1 MSPERQQPYPLLTKQ
16 GAEPMSEVNSRGPLP
31 DSDRGEPGKLRSDF
45 TPGTTRWAVRRAQW
59 TAMGMPLEDQER
71 PKIAIVNTSSR
82 MSVCFQHLDDLVD
95 VVAEAIYDAGG
106 LPLEIRTTAPVDFIT
121 SAGRKARYLM
131 PTRDLIVND
140 VEAAVEG
147 AVLDAMVCL
156 SSCDKTTPAHLMASA
171 RLDIPSILVIGGY
184 QRGGTHA
191 GCSVDIDTVYESV
204 GAIQAGKM
212 TVDELGELADKAIDG
227 PGVCA
232 GLATANT
239 MHVLAEALGMTM
251 PGSSPVRANSDKMR
265 ECAAAAGTRIVEMI
279 QEGVTGRQIL
289 TAEAIENAVD
299 VALALGGS
307 VNCMRH
313 LAAIASEADLDIDLT
328 TLFEEKGKDAV
339 QLAAIRPNGTDQV
352 WDLEAVGGTQAVMR
366 ALAPRLHGQAMTVSG
381 KTVSE
386 LAEFALKPDGKVLHS
401 LADPVKAEPGLII
414 LRGTLAPDGSIVKL
428 AGVGSARRHFSGP
441 ARVYAGEDAGIAAL
455 GQSEI
460 KPGDVIVMRGMG
472 PRGGPGTVFAASF
485 VAALNGAGL
494 GGQVAVVTDGELS
507 GLNYG
512 LVVGQVMPEAADGGP
527 LAGVQSGDTITID
540 LDARCIDADPVR
552 EGKPVTSGRPQDERG
567 WLGQYAALVGPI
579 QQGAVLRRP
588 ATGGSATNS

>member
-1 MSPERQQPYPLLTKQ
+1 
-16 GAEPMSEVNSRGPLP
+16 MSEVNSRGPLP

-279 QEGVTGRQIL
+279 HEGVTGRQIL

-299 VALALGGS
+299 VALAVGGS

-328 TLFEEKGKDAV
+328 ALFEEKGKDAV

-540 LDARCIDADPVR
+540 LNARCIDADPVR
-552 EGKPVTSGRPQDERG
+552 DGKPVTSGRPQDERG

>member
-1 MSPERQQPYPLLTKQ
+1 
-16 GAEPMSEVNSRGPLP
+16 MSEVNSRGPLP

-212 TVDELGELADKAIDG
+212 TVCELGELADKAIDG

-251 PGSSPVRANSDKMR
+251 PGSSPVRANSHKMR

-299 VALALGGS
+299 VALAVGGS

-552 EGKPVTSGRPQDERG
+552 DGKPVTSGRPQDERG